1 MRAAVVEAFG
11 PFDSIKV
18 KEIEAPSPAP
28 GEILIRVS
36 VAGVNFADGGMVTGR
51 TPRRQPPFVPGV
63 EAAGT
68 VAAIGDGVTEHR
80 VGDRVVYWDPL
91 PRAFAELV
99 AVPAWRAVTIAAG
112 VPDDV
117 AVALMVQGATA
128 HYLVTNSFT
137 LEAGHTCLVH
147 AAAGGVGQLLVQAAA
162 MRGAK
167 PIAIVGGEAK
177 ARVAKELGAPVVID
191 RLKGDLAE
199 AVREAT
205 GGQGA
210 DVVYDGIGAAT
221 IEASLRWTKKRGTC
235 VLYGAASGPV
245 TMLDTSLMQRSGSI
259 FLHRPGLADY
269 LRDGAEYRSRMADV
283 FKWYAAGAFKP
294 RIGGTW
300 PLDGVGEAL
309 TKITA
314 GETTGK
320 LVIRVQK

>member
-36 VAGVNFADGGMVTGR
+36 VAGVNFADGGMVSGR
-51 TPRRQPPFVPGV
+51 TPRKQPPFVPGV

-68 VAAIGDGVTEHR
+68 VGAIGQGVTDHR

-91 PRAFAELV
+91 PRAFAERV
-99 AVPAWRAVTIAAG
+99 AVPAWRAVAIPAG

-117 AVALMVQGATA
+117 AVALMVQGTTA
-128 HYLVTNSFT
+128 HYLATNSFD
-137 LEAGHTCLVH
+137 LGAGHTCLIH
-147 AAAGGVGQLLVQAAA
+147 AAAGGVGQLLVQVAA

-167 PIAIVGGEAK
+167 AIAIVGGEAK
-177 ARVAKELGAPVVID
+177 ARVAKELGAAVVID
-191 RLKGDLAE
+191 RLKHDIAA

-205 GGQGA
+205 GAQGA
-210 DVVYDGIGAAT
+210 DVVYDGVGAAT
-221 IEASLRWTKKRGTC
+221 IETSLLSTKKRGTC

-245 TMLDTSLMQRSGSI
+245 TTLDTSLMQRSGSI
-259 FLHRPGLADY
+259 YLHRPGLADY
-269 LRDGAEYRSRMADV
+269 LRDGDEYRGRMGDV
-283 FKWYAAGAFKP
+283 FKWYASGAFKP
-294 RIGGTW
+294 RIGGAW
-300 PLDGVGEAL
+300 PLEGVGEAL
-309 TKITA
+309 TRITS

-320 LVIRVQK
+320 LVIRI